1 MKIALYL
8 VATLVLVACAAPP
21 FDPTT
26 KEGAQCKKECALNQQ
41 RCSGSSMT
49 CDKGYANCIQACI
62 DMERV
67 SKK

>member
-1 MKIALYL
+1 MKVALYAICAL
-8 VATLVLVACAAPP
+8 ALAACAAPP
-21 FDPTT
+21 FAPTT
-26 KEGAQCKKECALNQQ
+26 REGAQCKKECATNQQ
-41 RCSGSSMT
+41 SCHGSSMT